1 MSFDRLAP
9 HYHRLETLGFGS
21 VMQKARTRWI
31 ETVPPPKRVLTVGEG
46 TGDFLRTFVRVH
58 RNAVVDC
65 LDASARMLELAR
77 LRISGPIN
85 RVRFLK
91 EDILSWTAPESYDL
105 LVTNF
110 VLDCFPQDEL
120 KLVVGKLAGVANPGA
135 SWLLADFC
143 IPKTT
148 FARTQHAKIWLA
160 TLYSFFRTTTGICAK
175 RLVDPTPEL
184 QANGFVC
191 LKRSEWRLGLI
202 KSELWQKTRTQV
214 SRDDIRRD

>member
-1 MSFDRLAP
+1 VSFDRLAP
-9 HYHRLETLGFGS
+9 HYHWLETLGFGF

-46 TGDFLRTFVRVH
+46 TGDFLHTFVRVH

-65 LDASARMLELAR
+65 VDTSARMLQSAR
-77 LRISGPIN
+77 LRSSGSVN
-85 RVRFLK
+85 RVRFFN
-91 EDILSWTAPESYDL
+91 EDILSWTPLESYDL

-110 VLDCFPQDEL
+110 VLDCFPRDEL
-120 KLVVGKLAGVANPGA
+120 ELVVRKLAGVATPGA
-135 SWLLADFC
+135 YWLLAEFC
-143 IPKTT
+143 IPKTI
-148 FARTQHAKIWLA
+148 FARTHAKIWLA
-160 TLYSFFRTTTGICAK
+160 TLYWFFRTTTGIRAK

-202 KSELWQKTRTQV
+202 KSELWQKTRTRV

>member
-1 MSFDRLAP
+1 
-9 HYHRLETLGFGS
+9 
-21 VMQKARTRWI
+21 
-31 ETVPPPKRVLTVGEG
+31 VLTVGEG
-46 TGDFLRTFVRVH
+46 TGHFLHTFVRVH
-58 RNAVVDC
+58 RDAVVDC

-77 LRISGPIN
+77 LHISGPVN

-91 EDILSWTAPESYDL
+91 EDILSWTPPESYDV

-120 KLVVGKLAGVANPGA
+120 KLVVGKLAGVATPGA
-135 SWLLADFC
+135 YWLLADFY

-148 FARTQHAKIWLA
+148 FARTHAKIWLT
-160 TLYSFFRTTTGICAK
+160 TLYSFFRTTTGIRAN
-175 RLVDPTPEL
+175 RLVDATPEL
-184 QANGFVC
+184 RANGFVC

-214 SRDDIRRD
+214 RGDDLRRD

>member
-9 HYHRLETLGFGS
+9 HYRWLEAVGFGS
-21 VMQKARTRWI
+21 VLQKARTRWI
-31 ETVPPPKRVLTVGEG
+31 ETIPEPKRVLTVGEG
-46 TGDFLRTFVRVH
+46 TGHFLYKFVRVH
-58 RNAVVDC
+58 RDAVVDC

-77 LRISGPIN
+77 LRISDPVN
-85 RVRFLK
+85 RVNFFE
-91 EDILSWTAPESYDL
+91 EDILSWTPPESYDL

-110 VLDCFPQDEL
+110 VLDCFPQNEL
-120 KLVVGKLAGVANPGA
+120 KLLVGKLAGVATPGA
-135 SWLLADFC
+135 YWLLADFC

-148 FARTQHAKIWLA
+148 LARTHARIWLA
-160 TLYSFFRTTTGICAK
+160 TLYWFFRTTTRIRAK

-202 KSELWQKTRTQV
+202 KSELWQKTRT
-214 SRDDIRRD
+214 

>member
-9 HYHRLETLGFGS
+9 YYDWLETIGFGS
-21 VMQKARTRWI
+21 VLQKARTRWI

-46 TGDFLRTFVRVH
+46 TGHFLREFLRVH
-58 RNAVVDC
+58 RDAVADCVDT
-65 LDASARMLELAR
+65 STQMLELAR
-77 LRISGPIN
+77 LRVPGPVN
-85 RVRFLK
+85 RVRVF
-91 EDILSWTAPESYDL
+91 EENILSWTPAEPYDL

-110 VLDCFPQDEL
+110 VLDCFPQKEL
-120 KLVVGKLAGVANPGA
+120 NLIVRKLAAVATPGA
-135 SWLLADFC
+135 YWLLADFC

-148 FARTQHAKIWLA
+148 FARTHAKIWLA
-160 TLYSFFRTTTGICAK
+160 TLYWFFRTTAGIRAK

-202 KSELWQKTRTQV
+202 KSELWQTARTQV
-214 SRDDIRRD
+214 RRDDICRD